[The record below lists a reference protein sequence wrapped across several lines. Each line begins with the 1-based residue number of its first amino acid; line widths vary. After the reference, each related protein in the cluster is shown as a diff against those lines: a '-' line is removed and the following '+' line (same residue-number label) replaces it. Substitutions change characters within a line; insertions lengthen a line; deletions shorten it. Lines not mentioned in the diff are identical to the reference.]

1 MKALVTTIVM
11 LLTMGCGAP
20 RHATDNTEV
29 VTTYFGKEAQ
39 RSGGKYSSQHW
50 IKTRIE
56 QPGRFV
62 VIFSAEWC
70 KSCKLLERGIQQAEL
85 DAEIYW
91 INIDEPWVQ
100 QVAALMEIK
109 NVPLA
114 IVMNNGKE
122 QAIRLG
128 SGPILVYL
136 LSNF

>member
-1 MKALVTTIVM
+1 MKVLVTTIIM
-11 LLTMGCGAP
+11 LLAMACGAP

-39 RSGGKYSSQHW
+39 RSGGKYSSQYW

-62 VIFSAEWC
+62 VIFAAEWC
-70 KSCKLLERGIQQAEL
+70 KSCEILEHGIKQADL

-91 INIDEPWVQ
+91 INIDEPWAQ
-100 QVAALMEIK
+100 QVAAMMEIK

-114 IVMNNGKE
+114 IAMNNGKE